1 MKTRLTWKEQNEQN
15 KNVSCALLK
24 LKPMYKKMT
33 DWEQKFMRSI
43 RFQNE
48 QLGDILTE
56 GQFKKLMEIKV
67 KYGV

>member
-1 MKTRLTWKEQNEQN
+1 
-15 KNVSCALLK
+15 
-24 LKPMYKKMT
+24 MT

-48 QLGDILTE
+48 QLGDVLTE